1 MQKGEARL
9 TVSSGPRLAGASDGA
24 DTGGVNS
31 KLSSMPERKAI
42 ADDLYP
48 ARAGHGDG
56 EIHVGKVHIA
66 SDPSTS
72 LLADPGDSS
81 LERESAGGKGAGG
94 RAGCSVVAERVK
106 QTTTGAGGRERQRKS
121 QAAKEEH
128 PELSGGDGDCFVSRA
143 DCKAAGSVWPGLGQQ
158 QRSGR
163 GR

>member
-1 MQKGEARL
+1 
-9 TVSSGPRLAGASDGA
+9 
-24 DTGGVNS
+24 
-31 KLSSMPERKAI
+31 MPERKAI

-48 ARAGHGDG
+48 ARVGHGDG
-56 EIHVGKVHIA
+56 EVHVGKAHIA

-106 QTTTGAGGRERQRKS
+106 QTTTGAEPGRERQRKS

-143 DCKAAGSVWPGLGQQ
+143 DCKAAGGVWTGL
-158 QRSGR
+158 
-163 GR
+163 